1 MLVTRRSLDIFRRYP
16 DNDFIHEQ
24 CTWSCQMKLLKN
36 WSPKGFDD
44 YTAVVGKGNDPRKGF
59 RLLKTALSL
68 KLKKS

>member
-1 MLVTRRSLDIFRRYP
+1 
-16 DNDFIHEQ
+16 
-24 CTWSCQMKLLKN
+24 MKLLKN